1 MTENFNISFPICDT
15 NVHVYS
21 ISESSG
27 NPGSEK
33 TYYQHRHPGL
43 EIHYLLSGQ
52 CRINCGGAT
61 FQLNKDHIL
70 LIPASIYHDTVS
82 TEPDTKRISI
92 LFKIQKSNHA
102 SSKSNA
108 FFQKYDCKA
117 PLNADLQN
125 NAASHILQRMAL
137 LLETKQQDA
146 YRNDKLLA
154 LFGSLLLEL
163 IPHIPEASDIMSAE
177 HTVKANEDISFEIDS
192 FLGRNFMCNN
202 AKSRIASDLYISP
215 RQLQRIIQ
223 KNYGMSYRQKL
234 SETRLEI
241 ATDLLCNTD
250 MQIHKISEI
259 LGYSNSANFSAF
271 IKRATGKTPSQIRKN
286 NNNT

>member
-1 MTENFNISFPICDT
+1 MTANFNVTITICDT
-15 NVHVYS
+15 NIHVYS
-21 ISESSG
+21 ISASCG
-27 NPGSEK
+27 NPGNGK
-33 TYYQHRHPGL
+33 AYYQHQHPGL
-43 EIHYLLSGQ
+43 EIHYLVSGQ
-52 CRINCGGAT
+52 CRITCGGSIFHLKT
-61 FQLNKDHIL
+61 GSML
-70 LIPASIYHDTVS
+70 LVPPGTYHDAVP
-82 TEPDTKRISI
+82 TEANTQRISL
-92 LFKIQKSNHA
+92 LFNIQKSDRPN
-102 SSKSNA
+102 SKSNGFSKVFNRKMPFA
-108 FFQKYDCKA
+108 
-117 PLNADLQN
+117 ADLESSE
-125 NAASHILQRMAL
+125 ASHILQRMAL
-137 LLETKQQDA
+137 LLEDSQDDT
-146 YRNDKLLA
+146 YKNDRLLA

-163 IPHIPEASDIMSAE
+163 IPHIADANDHALEAQP
-177 HTVKANEDISFEIDS
+177 TKGNEDINFKIDS

-259 LGYSNSANFSAF
+259 LGYSSSANFSAF
-271 IKRATGKTPSQIRKN
+271 MKRATGKTPSQIRKN